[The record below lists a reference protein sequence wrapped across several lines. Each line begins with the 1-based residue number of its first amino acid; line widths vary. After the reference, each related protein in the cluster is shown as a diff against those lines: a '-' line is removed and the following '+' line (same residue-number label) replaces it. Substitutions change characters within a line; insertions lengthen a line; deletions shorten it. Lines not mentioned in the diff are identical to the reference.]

1 MGSEMCIRDRH
12 RLNADGSIT
21 DSDNVPGNQCEY
33 SGLTRGNFTAFLS
46 REPVADRQA
55 AGWYAS
61 IVEGDVAQ
69 PTADPEQDAIIVP
82 RPVPAAPVVEP
93 DPLAP
98 YAATIQAF
106 GALWASLNIGAIPA
120 DWTTAMALLANQPL
134 DVQVKLL
141 TYRVALAPVWDTL
154 LERMG

>member
-1 MGSEMCIRDRH
+1 MH

-21 DSDNVPGNQCEY
+21 NAANLPGNQYEY
-33 SGLTRGNFTAFLS
+33 GRLTRGNFTAFLS
-46 REPVADRQA
+46 REPIADRQA
-55 AGWYAS
+55 AGWYAR
-61 IVEGDVAQ
+61 IVESDVAQ
-69 PTADPEQDAIIVP
+69 PTADPEQDAIIIP
-82 RPVPAAPVVEP
+82 RPVPVVPVVAP

-120 DWTTAMALLANQPL
+120 DWTAAMTLLADQPL

-141 TYRVALAPVWDTL
+141 TYRVALTPVWDTL

>member
-1 MGSEMCIRDRH
+1 MH

-21 DSDNVPGNQCEY
+21 DAASLHGNQSEY
-33 SGLTRGNFTAFLS
+33 GGLVRGNFTAFLS
-46 REPVADRQA
+46 REPIADRQA

-61 IVEGDVAQ
+61 IIEGDVDQ

-82 RPVPAAPVVEP
+82 RPVPVVPVVEP

-106 GALWASLNIGAIPA
+106 GALWASLGIGAIPA
-120 DWTTAMALLANQPL
+120 DWNAAMTLLADQPL

-141 TYRVALAPVWDTL
+141 TYRVALTPVWDLL

>member
-1 MGSEMCIRDRH
+1 MH

-21 DSDNVPGNQCEY
+21 DAANVPGNQCEHG
-33 SGLTRGNFTAFLS
+33 GLTRGNFQAFLS
-46 REPVADRQA
+46 REPIADRQA

-82 RPVPAAPVVEP
+82 RPVPQVPVVEP

-106 GALWASLNIGAIPA
+106 TALWASLDIGPVPA
-120 DWTTAMALLANQPL
+120 DWTEAMTMLAGQPAEVQIKLLA
-134 DVQVKLL
+134 
-141 TYRVALAPVWDTL
+141 YRVALTTVWDTL
-154 LERMG
+154 LERI

>member
-1 MGSEMCIRDRH
+1 MYYT
-12 RLNADGSIT
+12 IT
-21 DSDNVPGNQCEY
+21 NG
-33 SGLTRGNFTAFLS
+33 
-46 REPVADRQA
+46 QA
-55 AGWYAS
+55 AEATIANAS
-61 IVEGDVAQ
+61 NPQTFIAAQTQAWRHERGIYSQLIEGDVEQ

-82 RPVPAAPVVEP
+82 RPVPLVPVVEP

-120 DWTTAMALLANQPL
+120 DWTAAMALLANQPL

-141 TYRVALAPVWDTL
+141 AYRIALTPVWDTL
-154 LERMG
+154 LERI

>member
-1 MGSEMCIRDRH
+1 MH

-21 DSDNVPGNQCEY
+21 YAANVPGNQCEY
-33 SGLTRGNFTAFLS
+33 GGLTRGNFQAFLS
-46 REPVADRQA
+46 REPIADRQA

-82 RPVPAAPVVEP
+82 RPVPQVPVVEP

-106 GALWASLNIGAIPA
+106 GALWASLNIGAIPE
-120 DWTTAMALLANQPL
+120 DWTEAMTMLAGQPAE
-134 DVQVKLL
+134 VQVKLL
-141 TYRVALAPVWDTL
+141 AYRVALTPVWDTL

>member
-1 MGSEMCIRDRH
+1 MYYTITNGQAVEATIE
-12 RLNADGSIT
+12 NASNPQVFIAA
-21 DSDNVPGNQCEY
+21 Q
-33 SGLTRGNFTAFLS
+33 S
-46 REPVADRQA
+46 REWRHERGIYSQL
-55 AGWYAS
+55 
-61 IVEGDVAQ
+61 IEGDVAQ

-82 RPVPAAPVVEP
+82 RPVPQVPQVPVVEP

-120 DWTTAMALLANQPL
+120 DWTAAMAILADQPL

-141 TYRVALAPVWDTL
+141 AYRIALTPVWDTL

>member
-1 MGSEMCIRDRH
+1 MH

-21 DSDNVPGNQCEY
+21 DAASLPGNQSEY
-33 SGLTRGNFTAFLS
+33 GGLTRGNFTAFLS
-46 REPVADRQA
+46 REPIADRQA
-55 AGWYAS
+55 AGWYGSLIA
-61 IVEGDVAQ
+61 GDVAQ

-82 RPVPAAPVVEP
+82 RPVPVVPVVEP

-120 DWTTAMALLANQPL
+120 DWNAAMTLLADQPL
-134 DVQVKLL
+134 DVQIKLL
-141 TYRVALAPVWDTL
+141 TFRVALIPVWDTL